1 MMGVGA
7 VLDKSV
13 IDFALY
19 VLEILLMK
27 GLVFQ
32 IFTLIFMAVVLTSSL
47 VASLY
52 TVSLLR
58 AYAMPAMLV
67 KVAEAPSADPVAE
80 SEPAT

>member
-7 VLDKSV
+7 VLDKGV

-58 AYAMPAMLV
+58 AYAMRLAMRSRSQGQIISLQGPC
-67 KVAEAPSADPVAE
+67 KA
-80 SEPAT
+80 